1 MMNLLKKGVLRI
13 INERTGLL
21 YVLLFT
27 IAIAVATFIE
37 NDYGTETAQKLIYT
51 TTWFELLIALIG
63 LSVAYSMFKYQLWKR
78 KQYAVLI
85 FHYAIL
91 IIILGSA
98 ITRFWGFEG
107 MMNIREGQT
116 QNQFVSSESYVSLFF
131 TDKNNQNYEM
141 KHRVLFSS
149 LGKNQFREIYQI
161 NDQKVQVTLKEF
173 IPNCKEDVVQDPN
186 GKLAVKIVVPGK
198 GGRIEEFL
206 EQGDEKNI
214 GGVNFS
220 FKDEF
225 APGKIQIAWQNNQ
238 LFIRTNENMSALE
251 MATQNQVSFPSDTGL
266 VPLMLRSLYQLNGIQ
281 FVIPEFQNGVKTVLI
296 SESPKLKSESVNAVK
311 LLVEYK
317 NQSQEIL
324 VRGSKGLIGQP
335 VEAHFDDLNIQ
346 FQYGAILKSLPFSI
360 QLDKFEL
367 ERYPGTN
374 SPASFSSFVQVEDPQ
389 NGDSYD
395 YHIYMNHILD
405 HGGYRFF
412 QSSYDQDEKGTY
424 LSVNHDFWGTW
435 VSYLGYFLLTL
446 GMIWTLVDK
455 KTRFA
460 MLRKTANK
468 MGIVILFA
476 LIPGWTLAQNR
487 IEPKITV
494 PSEVHAKK
502 VCEILVQDVQGR
514 MKPMH
519 TFSREIMR
527 KVHGSETL
535 KNISDNSYSADQIIL
550 GIWGA
555 NEEWYQVPF
564 IKVGS
569 DDSLRKLLNAN
580 QVEHLSFR
588 DFFDNEGNYLLQSQI
603 EITSRKAD
611 KEKGTFDKALVALD
625 ERVSIMNMLFSGT
638 LFKWIPLENDSNRT
652 WGSAHEHNH
661 DHNQVDSRNSE
672 VSARFFD
679 SYKQALHDGI
689 EHNDYKAANDLI
701 DDLNQYQIMAAAD
714 YIPSK
719 NQRNIEIILNKS
731 SIFIRLAV
739 INTSIGILFLIAL
752 FLSIFRQNKLI
763 IKLHKI
769 LLISAL
775 ISFGLHTLGLAA
787 RWYVSERAPWSN
799 GYESMIYI
807 AWTAGLAGLIFNRKS
822 LGGMASTFVLSG
834 IMLFIAHL
842 SFLNPEIT
850 PLVPV
855 LKSYWL
861 TIHVSMEAGSYG
873 FLLLGGIIGLLNL
886 LLYVTV
892 TFNQKHNSTIALQ
905 IEHLTKLSEMTITG
919 GLIMLAIGTYLGG
932 VWANESW
939 GRYWGWDAKETWA
952 LVSIM
957 VYALILHMRFIPK
970 LRGNFA
976 FNVASIFGFASVI
989 MTYFGVNYYLSGL
1002 HSYAAGDPVPI
1013 PTWVY
1018 ISVVA
1023 VIVIS
1028 IWASRGKK
1036 LLHK

>member
-1 MMNLLKKGVLRI
+1 MIHLFKKWVFKV
-13 INERTGLL
+13 INERTGLI

-27 IAIAVATFIE
+27 TAIAVATFIE
-37 NDYGTETAQKLIYT
+37 NDYGTDTAQKLIYT
-51 TTWFELLIALIG
+51 SSWFELLIALIG
-63 LSVAYSMFKYQLWKR
+63 FSVIYSMFKYQLWQR

-85 FHYAIL
+85 FHGAII

-116 QNQFVSSESYVSLFF
+116 QNQFVSSESYISLLF
-131 TDKNNQNYEM
+131 TDKENQNYEM
-141 KHRVLFSS
+141 KHRVLFTS
-149 LGKNQFREIYQI
+149 LGKNHFQEIYQI
-161 NDQKVQVTLKEF
+161 NDQKIQVTLKDF
-173 IPNCKEDVVQDPN
+173 IANCKEDVIEDPN
-186 GKLAVKIVVPGK
+186 GKLAVKIVVPGN

-206 EQGDEKNI
+206 EQGQEKNI
-214 GGVNFS
+214 GGVDFS
-220 FKDEF
+220 FKEEF
-225 APGKIQIAWQNNQ
+225 APGKIQIAWQNNR
-238 LFIRTNENMSALE
+238 LFIRTDENMSALE
-251 MATQNQVSFPSDTGL
+251 MATQNQVAFPADTGL
-266 VPLMLRSLYQLNGIQ
+266 VPLMLRSLYQLNGVQ
-281 FVIPEFQNGVKTVLI
+281 FVIPEFQNGVKTVLV
-296 SESPKLKSESVNAVK
+296 SESPKLKSESVNAIK

-317 NQSQEIL
+317 NQSREIL
-324 VRGSKGLIGQP
+324 VKGTKGVIGQP
-335 VEAHFDDLNIQ
+335 VDARFDDLTIQ

-360 QLDKFEL
+360 KLDKFEL

-374 SPASFSSFVQVEDPQ
+374 SPASFSSFVRVEDTQ

-435 VSYLGYFLLTL
+435 ISYLGYFLLTL
-446 GMIWTLVDK
+446 GMIWTLIDK

-468 MGIVILFA
+468 LGILIFFA
-476 LIPGWTLAQNR
+476 LLPGWSLAQNR
-487 IEPKITV
+487 IEPKIIV
-494 PSEVHAKK
+494 PSEVHAQK
-502 VCEILVQDVQGR
+502 VSEILVQDVQGR

-527 KVHGSETL
+527 KVYGSESFKSSSNQNFT
-535 KNISDNSYSADQIIL
+535 ADQIVL

-555 NEEWYQVPF
+555 NEDWYQVPF
-564 IKVGS
+564 IKLGS
-569 DDSLRKLLNAN
+569 DDSLKKILNAK
-580 QVEHLSFR
+580 EEDHLSFR
-588 DFFDNEGNYLLQSQI
+588 DFFDDEGNYRLQSMI

-611 KEKGTFDKALVALD
+611 KDKGTFDKALVALD

-652 WGSAHEHNH
+652 WGAALEHNH
-661 DHNQVDSRNSE
+661 DHNHVHSRNSE
-672 VSARFFD
+672 VAARFFE
-679 SYKQALHDGI
+679 SYKQAVHDGI
-689 EHNDYKAANDLI
+689 EHNDYTSANDLI
-701 DDLNQYQIMAAAD
+701 DDLHQYQIMAAAD

-719 NQRNIEIILNKS
+719 NQRIFEILLNKS
-731 SIFIRLAV
+731 SIFIRLALA
-739 INTSIGILFLIAL
+739 NTAIGILFLIAL
-752 FLSIFRQNKLI
+752 FMSIFSQSKFIGKLY
-763 IKLHKI
+763 KI
-769 LLISAL
+769 LWTASL

-892 TFNQKHNSTIALQ
+892 TINQKHNSKITLQ

-957 VYALILHMRFIPK
+957 VYALILHMRFIPN

-976 FNVASIFGFASVI
+976 FNVATIFGFASVI

-1018 ISVVA
+1018 FSVVA
-1023 VIVIS
+1023 VIIIS
-1028 IWASRGKK
+1028 IWASRGKR
-1036 LLHK
+1036 LLNK